1 MAVKTKD
8 ELLSSINELEGIE
21 DDRLIGLLEDIGDTF
36 DSFSDGENWKK
47 KYEENDA
54 QWKQKYRD
62 RFFNNTKDEPEEL
75 KPEEPKVLTFE
86 SLFKTD

>member
-8 ELLSSINELEGIE
+8 ELLSSINSLEGIE
-21 DDRLIGLLEDIGDTF
+21 DDRLIGLLEDVEDTIT
-36 DSFSDGENWKK
+36 SLSDGENWKE
-47 KYEENDA
+47 KYEQNDA
-54 QWKQKYRD
+54 QWKQKYRE
-62 RFFNNTKDEPEEL
+62 RFFNSGNDEPEDL